1 MILVCGE
8 ALMDVFETA
17 STASGLTLDARIG
30 GSPLNVAI
38 GLARLG
44 QRCMFFGGV
53 SNDFLG
59 QRLVKA
65 MLEEGIN
72 TDALIRLDAPTTLVM
87 VGLAALGKPIYQF
100 LGAGAADRQLRPEH
114 LSGLP
119 TAPRAIHLGSYCT
132 VVEPTAS
139 TLEALVLTHSRSS
152 VIAFDAN
159 VRPGFEPELAKW
171 RARFEFMI
179 GHASILKFS
188 DEDLELLF
196 PAGGPEQIA
205 QRCLAA
211 QPALVILTRGAD
223 GATAW
228 TRQGRIDVAAPAIE
242 LVDTVGAGDSL
253 QAAVIAWLG
262 ERGLLTKPGIATL
275 GTSQTSELLKFAVM
289 VAATTCTRRGADLP
303 RRSELG
309 KSTYAPID

>member
-44 QRCMFFGGV
+44 QPCMFFGGV

-159 VRPGFEPELAKW
+159 VRPGVEPELAKW

-179 GHASILKFS
+179 GHASLLKFS

-196 PAGGPEQIA
+196 PGEEPEQIA
-205 QRCLAA
+205 QRCLAVRS
-211 QPALVILTRGAD
+211 ALVILTRGAH

-228 TRQGRIDVAAPAIE
+228 TREGRVDVTAPPIK

-253 QAAVIAWLG
+253 QAAVIAWLA
-262 ERGLLTKPGIATL
+262 ENEKLSIAAIAALQMAQIT
-275 GTSQTSELLKFAVM
+275 ELLSFAVAAA
-289 VAATTCTRRGADLP
+289 AATCERRGADLP
-303 RRSELG
+303 TRAELQRRG
-309 KSTYAPID
+309 A